1 MASLAQLP
9 ATTGPGGRYTWNDEA
24 HTFRTPAAINEAS
37 TLITK
42 ELNMTTKIVTLRVP
56 SPLYSSLCQAAGEL
70 GVPISAHMRRLLE
83 REHDA
88 LQLAALR
95 AELLSRLDRLAV
107 PAPPATS
114 HQAQA
119 EVLLLCRAV
128 ATHLNPQLVAQV
140 RAQLTLG
147 R

>member
-1 MASLAQLP
+1 
-9 ATTGPGGRYTWNDEA
+9 
-24 HTFRTPAAINEAS
+24 
-37 TLITK
+37 
-42 ELNMTTKIVTLRVP
+42 MTTKIVTLRVP

-107 PAPPATS
+107 PAPPAAS

-140 RAQLTLG
+140 RAQLTLTLG